1 MPVLGVTGILV
12 ILWLFRDFSMVYV
25 LTQGGPVKATQ
36 TLSIM
41 TYQEA
46 FAFFRMGYA
55 SSLGVVTLVMC
66 TIAGLL
72 MVRPTCPL
80 HVLRVLDEAKL
91 SSSA

>member
-12 ILWLFRDFSMVYV
+12 VLWLFRDFSMIYV

-55 SSLGVVTLVMC
+55 SSIGVVTLVLC

-72 MVRPTCPL
+72 MVRR
-80 HVLRVLDEAKL
+80 HAG
-91 SSSA
+91 SMY